1 MPLLVT
7 AMSANWTFFDPVEI
21 FCGWLNVAPWSVE
34 RTKEIELLPPTPWKT
49 LHAAYT
55 LPR

>member
-21 FCGWLNVAPWSVE
+21 FIGWLKVAPWSVE